1 MGVRAGASTCV
12 SAPRASTSILASCA
26 VPSVGRSEEQK
37 RCYPGFADYAQ
48 STERTIP
55 VMPSLVADLTHRGAD
70 QATMPCG
77 SMTYFWAAPL
87 SKSA

>member
-1 MGVRAGASTCV
+1 VHL
-12 SAPRASTSILASCA
+12 PQLARFG
-26 VPSVGRSEEQK
+26 PSRSYVIPGLHH
-37 RCYPGFADYAQ
+37 RHDLGFADYEQ

-55 VMPSLVADLTHRGAD
+55 VMPSLVADLTQRGAD